1 MVCVTSGPAA
11 GTFPGMSRLSAAF
24 HSLGPIPRTVRTA
37 DGRVLA
43 VPESWE
49 LLPPG
54 DAALTRRVKEAG
66 EFWAVAEPVG
76 RKVFSRGLWA
86 PAATIAAKRS
96 ELAVERADPA
106 HARRQLADRHRRERA
121 HVDYVA
127 DFHAEVLR
135 FLAFAPV
142 HAELAER
149 LASAV
154 TAHATPVGSGTVAR
168 TKRIPVG
175 ERAAAAVIAWL
186 RHQTTAYDSLVIP
199 RVKGQRREVRR
210 QLAEHSRRLLERYR
224 RGETS
229 APNCPLRR
237 ALDGAAGIKT
247 PTSAE
252 GGASV
257 E

>member
-1 MVCVTSGPAA
+1 MTSGPAA
-11 GTFPGMSRLSAAF
+11 GTFTGMSHLSAAF
-24 HSLGPIPRTVRTA
+24 HSPGPVPRTVRTA

-121 HVDYVA
+121 HADYVA

-135 FLAFAPV
+135 FLDFAPV
-142 HAELAER
+142 HAVLAER

-224 RGETS
+224 RGEIP

-237 ALDGAAGIKT
+237 ATEGVAAIMNSAPAAGGS
-247 PTSAE
+247 SA
-252 GGASV
+252 A
-257 E
+257 